1 MAIEYFLKLDGLP
14 GESLSSKHPN
24 EIEVESWSW
33 GASNP
38 TSITG
43 SGLSAGKVSISDMS
57 FTKPVDKSSA
67 KLMDLC
73 CSGKHIASA
82 ILTCSKST
90 GDKNPAD
97 YITIK
102 MEEVHIAAV
111 QCSGSRGSDIGY
123 ESVSLA
129 FAKFEYDYKIQDK
142 DGTLK
147 AAGTAKY
154 DVTKRETS

>member
-24 EIEVESWSW
+24 EIELESWSW

-38 TSITG
+38 TTVSG
-43 SGLSAGKVSISDMS
+43 SGLSAGKVSMSDLS
-57 FTKPVDKSSA
+57 ITKPVDKCSA
-67 KLMDLC
+67 KLLDMV

-102 MEEVHIAAV
+102 MEEVYISSM
-111 QCSGSRGSDIGY
+111 QSSGSRGSDIGY
-123 ESVSLA
+123 ESLSLA
-129 FAKFEYDYKIQDK
+129 FAKVEYDYKFQDK

-147 AAGTAKY
+147 SAGTAKY